1 MQLFEVILNV
11 EDMDAQARFYRD
23 ILGLEVLHPH
33 GAQSFAEEF
42 WVTFDTGGCTL
53 ALHGGGG
60 RKIGE
65 DAARI
70 VFRVD
75 DVAAAREELVSRG
88 VELGEIRS
96 PTPGVLVVDGRD
108 PEGNPFHLEQKE

>member
-11 EDMDAQARFYRD
+11 EDMDAQVSFYRD
-23 ILGLEVLHPH
+23 TLGLRVQR
-33 GAQSFAEEF
+33 ADSF
-42 WVTFDTGGCTL
+42 WTTFDTGACTL
-53 ALHGGGG
+53 AVHGGGA

-96 PTPGVLVVDGRD
+96 PAEGVLVVDGRD
-108 PEGNPFHLEQKE
+108 PEGNMFHLEEKH

>member
-11 EDMDAQARFYRD
+11 EDMDAQVSFYRD
-23 ILGLEVLHPH
+23 ALGLAVQHADP
-33 GAQSFAEEF
+33 S
-42 WVTFDTGGCTL
+42 WTTFDTGACTL

-70 VFRVD
+70 VFRVAD
-75 DVAAAREELVSRG
+75 LAAAREELVQRG
-88 VELGEIRS
+88 VELGEVRS

>member
-11 EDMDAQARFYRD
+11 DDMDAQVSFYRD
-23 ILGLEVLHPH
+23 TLGLTVQHADPFWTTFET
-33 GAQSFAEEF
+33 GA
-42 WVTFDTGGCTL
+42 CTL

-65 DAARI
+65 DAGRI

-75 DVAAAREELVSRG
+75 DVAHARDELTQRG
-88 VELGEIRS
+88 VELGDIRS
-96 PTPGVLVVDGRD
+96 PAPGVLVVDGRD